1 MDRITQETMNI
12 ESINSLTSQAFTQR
26 DTDNKNKLGQQEFL
40 HLLVTQMRNQ
50 DPMNPLDGAE
60 FAAQL
65 AQFNTVEQLIGVNDE
80 LKMLKE
86 SHELM
91 GVSMVNSMA
100 TSLTGKNVKA
110 LSNQIY
116 LSAEGASTI
125 QYELNNSAQEVEI
138 IIRNSSG
145 NEVRREVLEG
155 VPSGENSWA
164 WDGRNDEGIDV
175 SEGRYTVEIKA
186 ANDDSSVQSLVF
198 TEGIAEKVRFQ
209 GDGVFI
215 MVNNIPIPIS
225 DVQEVSKTNYQ
236 ETS

>member
-1 MDRITQETMNI
+1 MNI

-26 DTDNKNKLGQQEFL
+26 DADNKNKLGQQEFL

-50 DPMNPLDGAE
+50 DPMNPLDGTE

-86 SHELM
+86 SHEM
-91 GVSMVNSMA
+91 MSMSMINSMA

-110 LSNQIY
+110 LSNQVY

-155 VPSGENSWA
+155 VPSGENSWG

-175 SEGRYTVEIKA
+175 PEGKYTVEIKA
-186 ANDDSSVQSLVF
+186 ANEDSSVQSLVF

-215 MVNNIPIPIS
+215 MVNNIPIPIG
-225 DVQEVSKTNYQ
+225 DVQEVSKSNNQ
-236 ETS
+236 ETV

>member
-1 MDRITQETMNI
+1 MDRITQEAMNI
-12 ESINSLTSQAFTQR
+12 ENINSLTSQAFTQR

-50 DPMNPLDGAE
+50 DPMNPLDGTE

-91 GVSMVNSMA
+91 SVSMINSMA

-116 LSAEGASTI
+116 LSAEGASNI
-125 QYELNNSAQEVEI
+125 KYELNNSAQEVEI

-145 NEVRREVLEG
+145 NEVRREVLVG

-186 ANDDSSVQSLVF
+186 ANEDSSVQSLVF
-198 TEGIAEKVRFQ
+198 TEGIAQKVRFQ

-215 MVNNIPIPIS
+215 VVNNIPIPIG
-225 DVQEVSKTNYQ
+225 DVQEVSKTKNV

>member
-1 MDRITQETMNI
+1 MNI

-86 SHELM
+86 SHEM
-91 GVSMVNSMA
+91 MSVSMVNSMA

-125 QYELNNSAQEVEI
+125 QYELNNSAQDVEI

-175 SEGRYTVEIKA
+175 SEGRYTVEIMA
-186 ANDDSSVQSLVF
+186 ANEDSSVQSLVF

-215 MVNNIPIPIS
+215 MVNNIPIPIG
-225 DVQEVSKTNYQ
+225 DVQEVSKTNNQ
-236 ETS
+236 ETGEWL